1 MYEQRFCPS
10 PFLSWLNKLR
20 ISLFRYQ
27 QAIVDWQSWADT
39 QNLELSN
46 LQTSLS
52 QYVEA
57 YNTVSA
63 ELAQLQSAATAG
75 DANAAKD
82 EEIVKLKAAVFAKGI
97 EIEDLVSFNPQ
108 YLTIKMAFRPWK
120 IRSQNSD

>member
-1 MYEQRFCPS
+1 
-10 PFLSWLNKLR
+10 LNKLR
-20 ISLFRYQ
+20 LSFFRYQ

-63 ELAQLQSAATAG
+63 ELAQLQSAATVG
-75 DANAAKD
+75 DANATKD

-97 EIEDLVSFNPQ
+97 EIEDLVSFNPH
-108 YLTIKMAFRPWK
+108 YLTIKMEFRP
-120 IRSQNSD
+120 

>member
-1 MYEQRFCPS
+1 M
-10 PFLSWLNKLR
+10 
-20 ISLFRYQ
+20 
-27 QAIVDWQSWADT
+27 
-39 QNLELSN
+39 ELSN

-82 EEIVKLKAAVFAKGI
+82 DEIVKLKAAVFAKGI
-97 EIEDLVSFNPQ
+97 EIEDLVSFNPH
-108 YLTIKMAFRPWK
+108 YLTIKMEFRP
-120 IRSQNSD
+120 

>member
-1 MYEQRFCPS
+1 
-10 PFLSWLNKLR
+10 LNKLR
-20 ISLFRYQ
+20 ISLLRYQ

-97 EIEDLVSFNPQ
+97 EIEDLVS
-108 YLTIKMAFRPWK
+108 LTLNI
-120 IRSQNSD
+120 